1 MRLGSGYGWQ
11 EAMFFFFCFLVY
23 GVFSKCYFRLGRK
36 FCILEVQ
43 RIVFFF
49 WGQRQSCSEFQF
61 VFERQGEFGFGQF
74 NFGSILLGWK
84 DIIFFLCTVIFVIF
98 ISFQIFLILR
108 FFLKRREFRKGRLLS
123 VFFVQNFCQG
133 VVCFVCF
140 RKFFFSDCYFFVLR
154 FLSFFL

>member
-1 MRLGSGYGWQ
+1 MGGRRRC
-11 EAMFFFFCFLVY
+11 FFFFVFWFTGCLVSVIL
-23 GVFSKCYFRLGRK
+23 GQEGNFVFWRYRG
-36 FCILEVQ
+36 Q
-43 RIVFFF
+43 FFF